1 MLPNK
6 KKPAKADTKQQTL
19 PFGAG
24 TKITSEDERQQ
35 EA

>member
-1 MLPNK
+1 MPAK
-6 KKPAKADTKQQTL
+6 KKPAKADRKQQTL

-24 TKITSEDERQQ
+24 KKITSDDERQQ